1 VRILRAAGGQVDSH
15 LSLAGAARGGL
26 DPAAPRGNGAIVRL
40 RRGEITRRCP
50 GLFKVVVDLDSGTP
64 HR

>member
-1 VRILRAAGGQVDSH
+1 MLREAGLIRQ
-15 LSLAGAARGGL
+15 R
-26 DPAAPRGNGAIVRL
+26 PAGNGAIVRL